1 MDRSR
6 LVLGLVTG
14 LLMVAILAC
23 GGSSGPDP
31 EILDALAPVCEGGAV
46 AEAALYTG
54 GEGLHPVVLLDG
66 SGDSHRWTGQ
76 VPSEWWPES
85 VGTTELVVCVGEEQE
100 VLIETCPYIGGPPID
115 RYQYVIHVELVAA
128 QTGEMIA
135 ADDISGDAPRQC
147 RQSEPV
153 ELVRLEGSHVAFS
166 DVRDWLTPYVSP

>member
-1 MDRSR
+1 MERSR
-6 LVLGLVTG
+6 LVLGLAIA
-14 LLMVAILAC
+14 LLMGTILSC
-23 GGSSGPDP
+23 GGGGGPDQ
-31 EILDALAPVCEGGAV
+31 EILDALAPVCEGGTA
-46 AEAALYTG
+46 AEAAPYTG
-54 GEGLHPVVLLDG
+54 GEGLHPIVLLDE
-66 SGDSHRWTGQ
+66 SGDSHRWTGE

-100 VLIETCPYIGGPPID
+100 VLIQTCPYIGGPPIN

-128 QTGEMIA
+128 QTGETIA

-166 DVRDWLTPYVSP
+166 DVRSWLTPYVNP